1 MLLTRIRKYD
11 ENIYCRVRAETNI
24 ILSMTTNILSKIS
37 RRSAITKIKRAL
49 GLTAGA
55 LTASPAFPSIYD
67 RGEATAFALVGDR
80 HHNIDYIRI
89 ALGKTLGKDL
99 GISIDF
105 SDELSLLHSRYLKGY
120 KLLIMLRDGKL
131 WSNGY
136 PDESSN
142 AGYLSSASP
151 TIISDPPLP
160 QRDTTPVPWITAEQG
175 RAVKEFVQAG
185 GSALFYHNTTYI
197 SPYNQDFR
205 DVLGA
210 VTEDHPPVRTFKV
223 KITNHDHPITRGVR
237 DFVVTDEQHFVK
249 YERDPKH
256 ILMESVNEDGLTWK
270 DLGSSSVAGWA
281 YDLGK
286 GRVCYLAPGHMITS
300 LWNPEYE
307 KIQRN
312 AVKWLLRAL

>member
-1 MLLTRIRKYD
+1 
-11 ENIYCRVRAETNI
+11 
-24 ILSMTTNILSKIS
+24 MTTNTLSNIS
-37 RRSAITKIKRAL
+37 RRYAINKIKHAL
-49 GLTAGA
+49 ALAGVPLT
-55 LTASPAFPSIYD
+55 TSPAFASSIYN
-67 RGEATAFALVGDR
+67 RRQATAFALVGDR

-105 SDELSLLHSRYLKGY
+105 SDELSLLYSQYLKGY
-120 KLLIMLRDGKL
+120 KLLIVLRDGKL
-131 WSNGY
+131 WANGY

-142 AGYLSSASP
+142 AGYLSSGSP
-151 TIISDPPLP
+151 AIVSDPPLL
-160 QRDTTPVPWITAEQG
+160 QRDTTPVPWITEEQG

-185 GSALFYHNTTYI
+185 GGALFYHNTPYI

-210 VTEDHPPVRTFKV
+210 VTEDHPPVRAFKV

-237 DFVVTDEQHFVK
+237 DFIVTDEQHFVK
-249 YERDPKH
+249 YEKDPKC

-270 DLGSSSVAGWA
+270 DLGASSVAGWA
-281 YDLGK
+281 YELGK
-286 GRVCYLAPGHMITS
+286 GRVCYLAPGHTITA

-307 KIQRN
+307 KIQRR
-312 AVKWLLRAL
+312 AVQWLLRDL